1 MPTIFSVGS
10 YSSRLLQS
18 SEGDTYAWPATP
30 DGAGRRDAR
39 VADFSLI
46 GLYGATTEYTASR
59 LRCPFLAFGVATLAG
74 WSCSNVVAADRMA
87 PTLPAAK
94 VAETRAVLEHQVSI
108 FVHGVTR
115 NPGFSEDEP
124 LVRWNTPICFYLGGL
139 TAEQVKFV
147 LARLSQTS
155 SSAGAP
161 LARAPCQPNFV
172 ILATSEP
179 ERVLKAS
186 YARNPQL
193 FGTATPAHI
202 RQFLESSQSRP
213 VRVWYNINLGRR
225 SGVHNGHFVPSSN
238 QAESSPFVGNTAFD
252 FYSIVVII
260 DTNRTEHTRLDQLAD
275 YLVMAGLTNVDLD
288 SDLGS
293 APSILRLFASSGE
306 NQPSGLSGWD
316 AAFLKA
322 LYQSNQTSRTQ
333 RSEITERVA
342 HGISALMSAESE
354 LH

>member
-1 MPTIFSVGS
+1 MPTIFSVDS
-10 YSSRLLQS
+10 YSSRSLQNFK
-18 SEGDTYAWPATP
+18 GDTR
-30 DGAGRRDAR
+30 G
-39 VADFSLI
+39 
-46 GLYGATTEYTASR
+46 SR
-59 LRCPFLAFGVATLAG
+59 LRCPFLALSVATLASL
-74 WSCSNVVAADRMA
+74 SCSNTVAADR
-87 PTLPAAK
+87 T
-94 VAETRAVLEHQVSI
+94 AETRAALGHQVSA
-108 FVHGVTR
+108 FVRGITR

-124 LVRWNTPICFYLGGL
+124 LVRWSTPICFYLAGL
-139 TAEQVKFV
+139 TAEQVKLV

-161 LARAPCQPNFV
+161 LARTPCQPNFV

-179 ERVLKAS
+179 ERALEAS

-193 FGTATPAHI
+193 FGNATPAQI
-202 RQFLESSQSRP
+202 RQFLESSQARP
-213 VRVWYNINLGRR
+213 VRVWYNINSGRK

-252 FYSIVVII
+252 FYSIVAII
-260 DTNRTEHTRLDQLAD
+260 DTNRTQHSRLNQLAD

-342 HGISALMSAESE
+342 HDIAALMSAESE
-354 LH
+354 QH

>member
-1 MPTIFSVGS
+1 M
-10 YSSRLLQS
+10 
-18 SEGDTYAWPATP
+18 
-30 DGAGRRDAR
+30 
-39 VADFSLI
+39 
-46 GLYGATTEYTASR
+46 
-59 LRCPFLAFGVATLAG
+59 
-74 WSCSNVVAADRMA
+74 
-87 PTLPAAK
+87 
-94 VAETRAVLEHQVSI
+94 AETRAALAGQVST
-108 FVHGVTR
+108 FVRGVTR

-124 LVRWNTPICFYLGGL
+124 LVRWNTPICFYLAGL

-161 LARAPCQPNFV
+161 LARTPCQPNFV

-179 ERVLKAS
+179 ERALEAS

-193 FGTATPAHI
+193 FGNATPARI

-213 VRVWYNINLGRR
+213 VRVWYNINLGRK
-225 SGVHNGHFVPSSN
+225 SGVHNGHFVPSSI

-252 FYSIVVII
+252 FFSIVAII
-260 DTNRTEHTRLDQLAD
+260 DTNRTEHIRLDQLAD
-275 YLVMAGLTNVDLD
+275 YLEMAGLTNTDLD

-293 APSILRLFASSGE
+293 APSILRLFAPSAE

-333 RSEITERVA
+333 RSEIAERVT
-342 HGISALMSAESE
+342 HDISALMSAESATE
-354 LH
+354 WRESQLP

>member
-1 MPTIFSVGS
+1 MEHTG
-10 YSSRLLQS
+10 
-18 SEGDTYAWPATP
+18 
-30 DGAGRRDAR
+30 
-39 VADFSLI
+39 
-46 GLYGATTEYTASR
+46 SR
-59 LRCPFLAFGVATLAG
+59 LRCPFLALGVATLAAL
-74 WSCSNVVAADRMA
+74 SCSNVVAADRVA
-87 PTLPAAK
+87 PTLPEVNAAEAR
-94 VAETRAVLEHQVSI
+94 VALGRLVSTFVRA
-108 FVHGVTR
+108 VTR

-124 LVRWNTPICFYLGGL
+124 LVRWNTPICFYLAGL
-139 TAEQVKFV
+139 TAEQVEFV
-147 LARLSQTS
+147 LERLSQAS

-161 LARAPCQPNFV
+161 LARTPCQPNFV

-193 FGTATPAHI
+193 FGDATPAHI
-202 RQFLESSQSRP
+202 RQFLETSQSRP
-213 VRVWYNINLGRR
+213 VRVWYNINSGRK
-225 SGVHNGHFVPSSN
+225 SGVHNGHFVPSRN

-252 FYSIVVII
+252 FFSVVAII

-275 YLVMAGLTNVDLD
+275 YMVMAGLTNVDLD
-288 SDLGS
+288 CDLGS
-293 APSILRLFASSGE
+293 APSILRLFASSEE

-342 HGISALMSAESE
+342 HDISALMSGESE
-354 LH
+354 QH

>member
-1 MPTIFSVGS
+1 
-10 YSSRLLQS
+10 
-18 SEGDTYAWPATP
+18 
-30 DGAGRRDAR
+30 
-39 VADFSLI
+39 
-46 GLYGATTEYTASR
+46 
-59 LRCPFLAFGVATLAG
+59 LALGVATLAAL
-74 WSCSNVVAADRMA
+74 SCSNVVAADRIA
-87 PTLPAAK
+87 PTPPEVKA
-94 VAETRAVLEHQVSI
+94 AETRAALGHRVST
-108 FVHGVTR
+108 FVRGVTR

-124 LVRWNTPICFYLGGL
+124 LVRWNTPICFYLAGL
-139 TAEQVKFV
+139 PAEQVKFV

-161 LARAPCQPNFV
+161 LACTPCQPNFV

-179 ERVLKAS
+179 ERVLEAS

-193 FGTATPAHI
+193 FGSNATPANI

-213 VRVWYNINLGRR
+213 VRIWYNFNLGRK

-238 QAESSPFVGNTAFD
+238 QAESSPLVGNTAFD
-252 FYSIVVII
+252 FFSIVVII

-275 YLVMAGLTNVDLD
+275 YLVMAGLTNADLD

-293 APSILRLFASSGE
+293 APSILRLFALSGE
-306 NQPSGLSGWD
+306 NQPSGLSDWD

-333 RSEITERVA
+333 RSEIAERVA
-342 HGISALMSAESE
+342 HDISALTSAESE
-354 LH
+354 LHAIVPERPLSPSN